1 MVTAGCTPGIR
12 CNSNTLNVN
21 TGRFAAESIR
31 RMVFLLN
38 HGCLAGN
45 CITDMEAP
53 TTKDSDT
60 VVSAKRLETTSAQ
73 CLLTA
78 GCRAGCAGLGV
89 LCCAPGQ
96 QLAQCITAAQMELAF
111 PSITFSVSITHKKR
125 FSCYRVSDILVYS
138 TVPMF
143 FQH

>member
-1 MVTAGCTPGIR
+1 MVTAGCAPGIR
-12 CNSNTLNVN
+12 CSSDTPNVN
-21 TGRFAAESIR
+21 AGGFAAQSIR

-38 HGCLAGN
+38 HGCLAGS
-45 CITDMEAP
+45 CFTDMETP

-60 VVSAKRLETTSAQ
+60 MVSAQGLETTSAQ
-73 CLLTA
+73 CLLTP
-78 GCRAGCAGLGV
+78 GCGAGCAV
-89 LCCAPGQ
+89 LCCAAGQ
-96 QLAQCITAAQMELAF
+96 QLAQAITAARMELVF
-111 PSITFSVSITHKKR
+111 PSITFFVSITHKKR